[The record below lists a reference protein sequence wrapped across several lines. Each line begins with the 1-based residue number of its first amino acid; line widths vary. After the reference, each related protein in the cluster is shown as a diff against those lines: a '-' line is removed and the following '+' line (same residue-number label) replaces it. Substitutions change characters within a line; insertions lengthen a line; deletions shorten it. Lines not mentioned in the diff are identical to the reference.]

1 MTKRLIFL
9 IIIYSALQIL
19 DFYTTW
25 YGLKLGLGEKNP
37 FVKLLSR
44 LGEGTAL
51 AVVKGISVALTFAL
65 LYVALQLAY
74 SMDDLNALVAGLDL
88 LYLTFVVR
96 NTLLIMGYEKRIRK
110 LPF

>member
-9 IIIYSALQIL
+9 IIIYTALQIL

-25 YGLKLGLGEKNP
+25 HGVKLGLGEKNP
-37 FVKLLSR
+37 FVKWLSS

-51 AVVKGISVALTFAL
+51 AIVKGISVAITFAL

-74 SMDDLNALVAGLDL
+74 SMDDLNALIIGLNL
-88 LYLTFVVR
+88 LYLAFVVR
-96 NTLLIMGYEKRIRK
+96 NALLIMGYERR
-110 LPF
+110 LLNSHS